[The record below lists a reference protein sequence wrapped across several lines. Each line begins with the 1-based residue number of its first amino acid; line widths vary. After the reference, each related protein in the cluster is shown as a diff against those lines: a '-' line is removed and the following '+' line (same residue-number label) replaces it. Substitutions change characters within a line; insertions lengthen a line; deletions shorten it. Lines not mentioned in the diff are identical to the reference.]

1 MSIWFLI
8 ALQWVMIVVCTV
20 LAELVLQRRVKS

>member
-8 ALQWVMIVVCTV
+8 ALQWVVIVVCTV
-20 LAELVLQRRVKS
+20 LAELALQRRVKS